1 MLWLLHSLLEYLYL
15 VESVKVDRTY
25 IYANS
30 SSFTPVMK
38 VKRFDFPEL
47 KLSMLLLNFFLT

>member
-47 KLSMLLLNFFLT
+47 KLSMLLLKFF